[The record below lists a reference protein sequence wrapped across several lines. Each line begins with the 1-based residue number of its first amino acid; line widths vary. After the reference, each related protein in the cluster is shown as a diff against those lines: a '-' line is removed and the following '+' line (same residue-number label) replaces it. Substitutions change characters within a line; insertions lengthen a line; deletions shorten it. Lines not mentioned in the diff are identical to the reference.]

1 MQKKIK
7 LKSQKHPRQSNILLF
22 SFKKNE
28 GISLFR
34 KKILKIPLFPT
45 QNDNNK

>member
-1 MQKKIK
+1 MQKKK

-34 KKILKIPLFPT
+34 KKNVENTFVPHSK
-45 QNDNNK
+45 